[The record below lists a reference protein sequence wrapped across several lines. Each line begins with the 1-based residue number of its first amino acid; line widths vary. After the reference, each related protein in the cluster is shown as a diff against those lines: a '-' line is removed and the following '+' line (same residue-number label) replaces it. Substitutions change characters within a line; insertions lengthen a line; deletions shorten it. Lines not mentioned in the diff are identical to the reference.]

1 MTEAVGNPTAVRW
14 RDSLIVRILV
24 LCVVLVLCLL
34 GAVYFLTGHYYRQV
48 VATMEQQAEEVAQAV
63 KIQLDA
69 LPEDELLENPPEDI
83 EFDGETYPIGLEP
96 IDPEIVDG
104 MQESGSLSPQIS
116 AEGYYFRAERTI
128 RLDSG
133 KVAILTVRLDVNP
146 QTELVR
152 AFKNRYLMA
161 LSTVFLL
168 TLGVMIYLIAHA
180 LKPIRELSASFAE
193 ISEGNLRNV
202 NVQGS
207 SGEVR
212 ALEETFNRMVASLR
226 EKETIEAN
234 LRQAQRLSAIGN
246 LAAGVAHDVRNPL
259 NAIKLLSSQALD
271 DLGASD
277 DQGGPAASLRTI
289 RSEVDRLEDIVSGF
303 LSLAREEELRREPGL
318 IDPLLEECMTL
329 VRNEAA
335 SRDLRLT
342 AELRAGDTSL
352 FVDQKQLTRAI
363 LNVLLNALEAC
374 DAGGR
379 VRTFSRVT
387 DQECEIEIRDD
398 GPGIPKD
405 IIEQVFDAYFTTRP
419 TGTGLGLSITRGI
432 VEEHGG
438 KITIT
443 SSEGQGCQVLITL
456 PLPSKAPEPVKA

>member
-1 MTEAVGNPTAVRW
+1 MTKAGGNSTAVRW
-14 RDSLIVRILV
+14 RDSLIVRVLV

-34 GAVYFLTGHYYRQV
+34 GAVYFLTGHYFQQV
-48 VATMEQQAEEVAQAV
+48 VTTMEQQAEEVAQAV

-69 LPEDELLENPPEDI
+69 LTEPDFALEDMPEVI
-83 EFDGETYPIGLEP
+83 EVAGEVVP
-96 IDPEIVDG
+96 IDLQIVAEE
-104 MQESGSLSPQIS
+104 QQPSSLSPQVS
-116 AEGYYFRAERTI
+116 AEGYYFLAEEWF
-128 RLDSG
+128 RLFTG
-133 KVAILTVRLDVNP
+133 EVVKLTVRLEVNP
-146 QTELVR
+146 QTEVIR

-161 LSTVFLL
+161 LSAIFLI
-168 TLGVMIYLIAHA
+168 TLGFMIYLIAHA
-180 LKPIRELSASFAE
+180 LKPIRELSDSCAE

-202 NVQGS
+202 NVQGT
-207 SGEVR
+207 SGEIR

-226 EKETIEAN
+226 EKETVEAN

-271 DLGASD
+271 DLEASPD
-277 DQGGPAASLRTI
+277 HVGPVASLKTI

-303 LSLAREEELRREPGL
+303 LSLAREEELLREPGL
-318 IDPLLEECMTL
+318 IDPLLEECMSL
-329 VRNEAA
+329 VKNEAA

-363 LNVLLNALEAC
+363 LNVLINALQAC
-374 DAGGR
+374 AAGGR
-379 VRTFSRVT
+379 VRMFSRVT

-398 GPGIPKD
+398 GPGLPKE

-432 VEEHGG
+432 VEEHDG
-438 KITIT
+438 KISIS

-456 PLPSKAPEPVKA
+456 PLSSKAQEPVKA